1 MVCKRHAGGIVCRKA
16 YKVAWQL
23 GVAGV
28 VLVLLVLGGCGGG
41 YSMNSSPSTPGSSQT
56 SAVTLMI
63 VDAPPARVTVLSFEV
78 TVNDAVLNPGN
89 VQLVTAPQKIE
100 VKELETESAFLATAN
115 APTGMYQSLTVNL
128 TNPELTI
135 MNQSGAAIGGCANNS
150 VCHLEP
156 AAAGNITFS
165 SAPFPLLLAANTP
178 AALQVDVH
186 LDNLISNALT
196 LDFNG
201 TSAVTIAQLPLPG
214 QPPDHLDDLD
224 DLLGT
229 VQNVDVTNKKFTV
242 HTLAG
247 DFPIQTDANTEFEL
261 EGCAANNFTCLVTGA
276 VVEVD
281 ARVMAG
287 GTFTAKKIELQ
298 DNEVEDEL
306 QGTIFKVDDATHFE
320 MVVLG
325 ELRGVNNVSLGNT
338 IVVTVNNAN
347 FQVDADGLTL
357 ASSLQGAF
365 EAAGDTSQLLPGQEV
380 QIKVGSIAAGPP
392 IAVTT
397 NRVRLRR
404 DQFTANVTG
413 APAGAN
419 FNVGN
424 LPGLFAGVG
433 VSTIQ
438 VQTSSKANFQGIA
451 GVSGLADQDQ
461 VSLRGLL
468 FANGGNPPILIADK
482 VRKR

>member
-1 MVCKRHAGGIVCRKA
+1 MVRKRQVRGIVSRTTS
-16 YKVAWQL
+16 KVGFQL
-23 GVAGV
+23 AVAG
-28 VLVLLVLGGCGGG
+28 LLLSASGCGGG
-41 YSMNSSPSTPGSSQT
+41 YSMNSSPSAPATSQT

-63 VDAPPARVTVLSFEV
+63 SDAPPAGVTVLSFGV
-78 TVNDAVLNPGN
+78 TVNGAVLNPGN
-89 VQLVTAPQKIE
+89 VQLLTAPRKIE
-100 VKELETESAFLATAN
+100 VKELETESAFLATVN
-115 APTGMYQSLTVNL
+115 APAGTYQSITVNL

-150 VCHLEP
+150 VCHIEP

-165 SAPFPLLLAANTP
+165 SAPFPLMLAANTP
-178 AALQVDVH
+178 AAFQVDVN
-186 LDNLISNALT
+186 LNNLISNVLT
-196 LDFNG
+196 LDFNASG
-201 TSAVTIAQLPLPG
+201 AVTLAQLPLPG
-214 QPPDHLDDLD
+214 QPTDHLDDLD

-229 VQNVDVTNKKFTV
+229 VQNVDATNKKFTL

-247 DFPIQTDANTEFEL
+247 DFPIQTDANTELEL
-261 EGCAANNFTCLVTGA
+261 EACAANNFTCLVTGA

-287 GTFTAKKIELQ
+287 GTFVAKKIELE

-306 QGTIFKVDDATHFE
+306 QGTIFKIDDARHFE
-320 MVVLG
+320 MVVLR
-325 ELRGVNNVSLGNT
+325 ELRGANNVNLGDT
-338 IVVTVNNAN
+338 IVVTLNNAN
-347 FQVDADGLTL
+347 FQVDTDGLTVP
-357 ASSLQGAF
+357 SSLQGAF
-365 EAAGDTSQLLPGQEV
+365 EAAGDTSQLILGQEV
-380 QIKVGSIAAGPP
+380 QVTEVSVTVGPP

-404 DQFTANVTG
+404 DQFTANVSG

-424 LPGLFAGVG
+424 LPGLFTGAG

-438 VQTSSKANFQGIA
+438 VQTSSKTNFQGVA
-451 GVSGLADQDQ
+451 GVSSLADQDQ

>member
-1 MVCKRHAGGIVCRKA
+1 
-16 YKVAWQL
+16 
-23 GVAGV
+23 
-28 VLVLLVLGGCGGG
+28 
-41 YSMNSSPSTPGSSQT
+41 MNSSPSAPATSQT

-63 VDAPPARVTVLSFEV
+63 TDAPPAGVTVLSFEV
-78 TVNDAVLNPGN
+78 TVNGAVLNPGN
-89 VQLVTAPQKIE
+89 VQLLTAPRKIE
-100 VKELETESAFLATAN
+100 VKELETESAFLATVN
-115 APTGMYQSLTVNL
+115 APAGTYQSITVNL

-150 VCHLEP
+150 VCHIEP

-165 SAPFPLLLAANTP
+165 SAPFPLMLAANTP
-178 AALQVDVH
+178 AAFQVDVN
-186 LDNLISNALT
+186 LNKLISNALT
-196 LDFNG
+196 LDFNASG
-201 TSAVTIAQLPLPG
+201 AVTLAQLPLPG
-214 QPPDHLDDLD
+214 QPTDHLDDLD

-229 VQNVDVTNKKFTV
+229 VQNVDATNKKFTL

-247 DFPIQTDANTEFEL
+247 DFPIQTDANTELEL
-261 EGCAANNFTCLVTGA
+261 EDCAANNFTCLVTGA

-281 ARVMAG
+281 ARVMVG
-287 GTFTAKKIELQ
+287 GTFVARKIELE

-306 QGTIFKVDDATHFE
+306 QGTIFKIDDAMHFE

-325 ELRGVNNVSLGNT
+325 ELRGANNVNLGDT
-338 IVVTVNNAN
+338 IVVTLSNAN
-347 FQVDADGLTL
+347 FQADTDGLTVP
-357 ASSLQGAF
+357 SSLQGEF
-365 EAAGDTSQLLPGQEV
+365 EAAGDTSQLIPGQEV
-380 QIKVGSIAAGPP
+380 QVKVVSVTVGPP

-397 NRVRLRR
+397 SRVRLRR
-404 DQFTANVTG
+404 DQFTANVSG

-419 FNVGN
+419 FNAGN
-424 LPGLFAGVG
+424 LPGLFTGAG

-438 VQTSSKANFQGIA
+438 VQTSSKTNFQGVA
-451 GVSGLADQDQ
+451 GVSSLADQDQ